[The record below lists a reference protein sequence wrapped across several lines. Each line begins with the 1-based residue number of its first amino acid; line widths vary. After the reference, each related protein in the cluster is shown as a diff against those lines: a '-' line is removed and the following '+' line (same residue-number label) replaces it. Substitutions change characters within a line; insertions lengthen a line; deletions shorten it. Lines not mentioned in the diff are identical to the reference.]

1 MIDALSPLMVLFAVT
16 LLGYALGKLKIFGIT
31 LDLSAILLVA
41 ILFGFLISHFLPMA
55 IDTDFSDSMSVYS
68 RLGTS
73 LFVSVIGI
81 TSGISLKLYSK
92 KTVLY
97 LFLGCLA
104 VLIGFTVVTIIGY
117 IDTETDKSVLLGI
130 LSGALTST
138 PALSAISE
146 RPDVISEN
154 AIIGYGAAYILGVV
168 IVVVSTQIMGKIVL
182 KTDVPQEQGMQLST
196 KNSMSVLALIAVT
209 ALAGDVLGRLSLWG
223 YSIGTTGAILI
234 FGIAIGCIIRKRPH
248 IRYSVEQCF
257 STYRTLGLVL
267 FFVGNGI
274 TAGAKLNS
282 NISIKWFIYGAIM
295 TFVSVVS
302 VLLICKIIVR
312 NTAVTPSLIAG
323 SLTSTPALGVL
334 IKKEYA
340 VDFMAYFISYVGA
353 LLTMTVGIKFI

>member
-1 MIDALSPLMVLFAVT
+1 MIDALSPLMVLFAVI

-55 IDTDFSDSMSVYS
+55 IDTDFSESMSAYS

-81 TSGISLKLYSK
+81 TSGISLKLSSK

-97 LFLGCLA
+97 LFIGCLA

-154 AIIGYGAAYILGVV
+154 AVIGYGAAYILGVV
-168 IVVVSTQIMGKIVL
+168 IVVISTQIAGRNIL
-182 KTDVPQEQGMQLST
+182 KKSITSNKQKVVTVSDGTLG
-196 KNSMSVLALIAVT
+196 LILIAIC
-209 ALAGDVLGRLSLWG
+209 ASIGELLGKLSFFG
-223 YSIGTTGAILI
+223 YSLGTTGAVLI
-234 FGIAIGCIIRKRPH
+234 CGIIIGCIIRKSH
-248 IRYSVEQCF
+248 IRSSAENVF
-257 STYRTLGLVL
+257 PIYRNLGLAL
-267 FFVGNGI
+267 FFVGNGVI
-274 TAGAKLNS
+274 AGARLNS
-282 NISIKWFIYGAIM
+282 GISIKWFIFGAII
-295 TFVSVVS
+295 TVSS
-302 VLLICKIIVR
+302 VISIWLICKIFKADIP
-312 NTAVTPSLIAG
+312 NLIAG
-323 SLTSTPALGVL
+323 AMTSTPALGVL
-334 IKKEYA
+334 VKKGYS
-340 VDFMAYFISYVGA
+340 VDLTAYSISYVGA

>member
-1 MIDALSPLMVLFAVT
+1 MIDAISPLMVLFAVI

-55 IDTDFSDSMSVYS
+55 IDTDFSESMSAYS

-81 TSGISLKLYSK
+81 TSGISLKLSSK

-97 LFLGCLA
+97 LFIGCLA

-146 RPDVISEN
+146 LSDVISEN
-154 AIIGYGAAYILGVV
+154 AVIGYGAAYILGVV
-168 IVVVSTQIMGKIVL
+168 IVVISTQIAGRNIL
-182 KTDVPQEQGMQLST
+182 KKSITSSKQKVVTVSDGTLG
-196 KNSMSVLALIAVT
+196 LILIAIC
-209 ALAGDVLGRLSLWG
+209 ASIGELLGKLSFFG
-223 YSIGTTGAILI
+223 YSLGTTGAVLI
-234 FGIAIGCIIRKRPH
+234 CGIIFGCIIRKSH
-248 IRYSVEQCF
+248 IRSSAENVF
-257 STYRTLGLVL
+257 PIYRNLGLAL
-267 FFVGNGI
+267 FFVGNGVI
-274 TAGAKLNS
+274 AGARLNS
-282 NISIKWFIYGAIM
+282 GISIKWFIFGAII
-295 TFVSVVS
+295 TVSS
-302 VLLICKIIVR
+302 VISIWLICKIFKADIS
-312 NTAVTPSLIAG
+312 NLIAG
-323 SLTSTPALGVL
+323 AMTSTPALAVL
-334 IKKEYA
+334 IKKENA
-340 VDFMAYFISYVGA
+340 ADLTAYSISYVGA